1 MDLIFVLFF
10 TVFAICILLIF
21 ITLISLPKLGDE
33 RKNFIKMKAQSY
45 AFTVV
50 IALLLIEVIE
60 IVYLT
65 FLTDGSYE
73 GMNPITFLIA
83 ISVVYL
89 LALLFSK
96 KKYGG

>member
-1 MDLIFVLFF
+1 MNLITVLFF
-10 TVFAICILLIF
+10 TVFAICILLIS
-21 ITLISLPKLGDE
+21 ITLMSLPKFGDE
-33 RKNFIKMKAQSY
+33 RKNSIKMKAQSY

-65 FLTDGSYE
+65 VLTDGSYK
-73 GMNPITFLIA
+73 GINPITFLIA